1 MTEKCERQSL
11 EKFDHNIRAIRPD
24 AVTNTQLPERK
35 TMDTQKALEL
45 DRQLTRL
52 GFPDG
57 RPLRDLYAKN
67 TTGPDDHLHDHGP
80 GENAARQVRDSQT
93 RLKDETWELVH
104 PLDEKF
110 VPILKPDPRDWS
122 PLVMKGN
129 YNTWAE
135 RSAAE
140 YGLRDYN
147 PSGSQLPNRDV
158 NAYRHA
164 ATAAIFTLKYG
175 PNTALL
181 LGTINEFVAE
191 AGAFLQGRMNEKEI
205 ADCNADLLN
214 NRFGINIARRL
225 LGNRDVRENITLK
238 VVTDEVVRELKA
250 GMLITDPLKEWR
262 RGNLAPE
269 IKLLVDNSDK

>member
-1 MTEKCERQSL
+1 MTEKYERRSL
-11 EKFDHNIRAIRPD
+11 EKFDHNVCGIRQD
-24 AVTNTQLPERK
+24 AATNTQLSERK
-35 TMDTQKALEL
+35 NTGAEKALEL

-57 RPLRDLYAKN
+57 RPLRELYAKN
-67 TTGPDDHLHDHGP
+67 TTGPDNHVDDRGP
-80 GENAARQVRDSQT
+80 GENAARQVRDSKT
-93 RLKDETWELVH
+93 SLKDETWELVH

-135 RSAAE
+135 RSAAD
-140 YGLRDYN
+140 YGLYDFR
-147 PSGSQLPNRDV
+147 PSGNQLPNRDV

-191 AGAFLQGRMNEKEI
+191 AGAVLQGRMNEKEI

-238 VVTDEVVRELKA
+238 VVTDEVVRELRA

-262 RGNLAPE
+262 SGNLAPE
-269 IKLLVDNSDK
+269 LKLLLDKSDK